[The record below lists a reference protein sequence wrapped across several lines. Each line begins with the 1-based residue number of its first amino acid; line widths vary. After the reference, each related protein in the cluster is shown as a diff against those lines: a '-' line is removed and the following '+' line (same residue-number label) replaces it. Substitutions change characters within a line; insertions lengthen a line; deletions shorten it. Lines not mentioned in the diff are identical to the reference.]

1 MAGRRLDQRAEAE
14 KPNDPSIDLTTM
26 TQSPMLLVEEAL
38 ERVLRRI
45 NPLAPKD
52 APLSDANGLVLA
64 EDVRSTI
71 SIPPLPN
78 SAMDGYAVRAGD
90 VAGATPESPVTLPV
104 IGEIAAGAPPEPA
117 VQPGTAV
124 RIMTGAPTPP
134 GADAIV
140 RFEDTDEETRRSDGS
155 SLAIIGIHASLTAG
169 TSIRAAGEDVK
180 AGEIVLTKGTVLG
193 PAHLGVLASLGR
205 TRAHVYP
212 RPVVAIMASG
222 NELAAP
228 GDELAAGHIYDINTY
243 TVQGLVQQMGAIP
256 MVLGIARDTE
266 ESVREHIA
274 KARDAD
280 FLITSAGVSVGYYD
294 LVKQV
299 LTSHGD
305 VDVWSVRMRP
315 GKPVVF
321 GVLRGAEDD
330 PWGRGVPHLGLPGN
344 PVSAMVVFHMLARPA
359 LSKMMGHTT
368 WGEPSKHAILDEPIH
383 NEDGRRVYA
392 RAWVYTAKDGQLHAR
407 LSGPQGS
414 NILTA
419 MARANGLAICP
430 EDIRQL
436 EAGDEVR
443 VEMLG
448 EVVASIDGADSTA
461 GS

>member
-1 MAGRRLDQRAEAE
+1 
-14 KPNDPSIDLTTM
+14 M
-26 TQSPMLLVEEAL
+26 TESPMILVEEAL

-45 NPLAPKD
+45 NTLPPKD
-52 APLSDANGLVLA
+52 VPLSDANGLGLA

-78 SAMDGYAVRAGD
+78 SAMDGYAVRAED
-90 VAGATPESPVTLPV
+90 VAGATQDSPVALPV

-140 RFEDTDEETRRSDGS
+140 RFEDTDEEARRSDGS
-155 SLAIIGIHASLTAG
+155 SLATIGIHASPVVG
-169 TSIRAAGEDVK
+169 TSIRAAGEDVQ
-180 AGEIVLTKGTVLG
+180 AGEIVLTAGTVLG

-205 TRAHVYP
+205 RSAPVYP

-222 NELAAP
+222 NELASP
-228 GDELAAGHIYDINTY
+228 GDELSAGHIYDINTY
-243 TVQGLVQQMGAIP
+243 TVQGLVQQMGCVP
-256 MVLGIARDTE
+256 LVLGIARDTE
-266 ESVREHIA
+266 ESVKEHIA
-274 KARDAD
+274 RARDAD

-315 GKPVVF
+315 GKPVMF
-321 GVLRGAEDD
+321 GVLRGGDDD
-330 PWGRGVPHLGLPGN
+330 PWDQGVPHLGLPGN

-359 LSKMMGHTT
+359 LRKMMGHTS
-368 WGEPSKHAILDEPIH
+368 WDVPSMSAILDEPIH

-392 RAWVYTAKDGQLHAR
+392 RAWVYTAEDGKLHAR

-430 EDIRQL
+430 EDVRQL

-443 VEMLG
+443 VEMLAD
-448 EVVASIDGADSTA
+448 VVGNSDAADSTA